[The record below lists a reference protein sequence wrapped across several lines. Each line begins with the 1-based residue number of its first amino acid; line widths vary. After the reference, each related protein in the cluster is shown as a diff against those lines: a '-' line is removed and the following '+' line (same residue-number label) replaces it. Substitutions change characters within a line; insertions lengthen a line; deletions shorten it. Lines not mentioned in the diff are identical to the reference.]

1 MSTQRES
8 FRQAVDD
15 YDVTL
20 AMTPAQLVLLV
31 LGVWLLLRFI
41 RGLRR

>member
-1 MSTQRES
+1 VSTQRES
-8 FRQAVDD
+8 FRQAIDD
-15 YDVTL
+15 HDVTL
-20 AMTPAQLVLLV
+20 ALTPAQLVLLV

>member
-20 AMTPAQLVLLV
+20 ALTPAQLVLLV
-31 LGVWLLLRFI
+31 LGVWLVLRFI

>member
-8 FRQAVDD
+8 FRQAVND

-20 AMTPAQLVLLV
+20 ALTPAQLVLLV
-31 LGVWLLLRFI
+31 LGVWLLLRVI